1 MEKLNVEFKTR
12 FMLGSLRNVGYE
24 PYNALDEFVDNSIDA
39 NSKNVFINLKKGDN
53 GKLECITIGDVG
65 DGMTMEQLKEA
76 LAFGS
81 DSGKTNKTIGMYGTG
96 MKTASMALGRRLRIL
111 TKSSESKDV
120 YLANFDIDEL
130 YNDEDATPQVE
141 FDTLDTK
148 DELYKLFKFNVK
160 GESGTVI
167 VLDKFD
173 QLPTYDLTTFKGTLI
188 AHLRLVYNKFIQNEL
203 VNFFVCGD
211 KLTFFDPIG
220 YFNSPMNVQKMD
232 EGEIEDEGIKAK
244 WVAYNIPYNEL
255 YCKDKFDDYYGR
267 SEDKCGLYIYRCNR
281 LVGQHLGLGLFSKHS
296 HWHNGFRMEL
306 FLDGNADSIFGST
319 FTKMIFE
326 RDKTS
331 IKQSFYDKL
340 YKVANSHANMCANL
354 QKAKTKSDDID
365 DVTKK
370 QLEDLAHEINENPR
384 LAADLRKKGKNNH
397 SETPKEKSTDPKKQE
412 NPNPT
417 KKRDNRWFGG
427 YEFVNEGKTSFM
439 YTYEKREKLY
449 YLIINQDHSWYQ
461 VIFSKLDADA
471 KNKIAA
477 WIALS
482 IVAREKV
489 IYSDEGGKTSEV
501 TSDIFAQY
509 DEVLADQVRL
519 KFFGED

>member
-39 NSKNVFINLKKGDN
+39 NSKNVFINLKKGEN

-203 VNFFVCGD
+203 VNFFVCGE

-244 WVAYNIPYNEL
+244 WVAYNIPLNKL
-255 YCKDKFDDYYGR
+255 YEKDKFDDFYGR
-267 SEDKCGLYIYRCNR
+267 TTDKCGLYIYRCNR
-281 LVGQHLGLGLFSKHS
+281 LVGQHLCLSLFSKIG
-296 HWHNGFRMEL
+296 HWCNGFRMEV

-319 FTKMIFE
+319 FTKMIYE

-331 IKQSFYDKL
+331 IKKSFYDKL
-340 YKVANSHANMCANL
+340 YKVTNSHANMCSNL
-354 QKAKTKSDDID
+354 QKAQTKSKNVDDTTLKQLD
-365 DVTKK
+365 DVTRS
-370 QLEDLAHEINENPR
+370 LNENPR
-384 LAADLRKKGKNNH
+384 IAADLRKKGKNNH
-397 SETPKEKSTDPKKQE
+397 SETPKEKSTDPKKQK

-417 KKRDNRWFGG
+417 KKRDNKWFGG

-439 YTYEKREKLY
+439 YTYEKRDKLY
-449 YLIINQDHSWYQ
+449 HIIINQDHSWYQ
-461 VIFSKLDADA
+461 LIFSNLDADA

-489 IYSDEGGKTSEV
+489 MYCDNGNTTSDVV
-501 TSDIFAQY
+501 TDIFAQY
-509 DEVLADQVRL
+509 DETYADQVRL